1 MCLVNIFI
9 EFDANC
15 IYFDVFHRFRSEC
28 VSAEVDLINIFIVRR
43 NDIFHIFFKW
53 DNILNVCQ
61 QK

>member
-15 IYFDVFHRFRSEC
+15 IYFDIFHRFRSEC

-43 NDIFHIFFKW
+43 NDIFHISKH
-53 DNILNVCQ
+53 LKGQ
-61 QK
+61 L